1 MSAPD
6 TNIDKQE
13 KQHKPALLGVKGA
26 MIFGIVIVAI
36 LGFILIDNGREDRQP
51 AAEEGTQ
58 AITNDSTV
66 PAVTEEDTSGATQAD
81 DTNAAPVDPVAPGT
95 NESN

>member
-26 MIFGIVIVAI
+26 MIFGIVVGTYSSICVASP
-36 LGFILIDNGREDRQP
+36 LLLYTNV
-51 AAEEGTQ
+51 AARARSAADESTEGT
-58 AITNDSTV
+58 AEAS
-66 PAVTEEDTSGATQAD
+66 
-81 DTNAAPVDPVAPGT
+81 
-95 NESN
+95 

>member
-26 MIFGIVIVAI
+26 MIFGIVI
-36 LGFILIDNGREDRQP
+36 
-51 AAEEGTQ
+51 GTYSS
-58 AITNDSTV
+58 IFL
-66 PAVTEEDTSGATQAD
+66 
-81 DTNAAPVDPVAPGT
+81 AAPFLILFNLRRDGKTPGGEDAQELDVDA
-95 NESN
+95 ESAA

>member
-26 MIFGIVIVAI
+26 MIFGIDRD
-36 LGFILIDNGREDRQP
+36 LDPDGRIDMHEMAPDRH
-51 AAEEGTQ
+51 AAL
-58 AITNDSTV
+58 
-66 PAVTEEDTSGATQAD
+66 PR
-81 DTNAAPVDPVAPGT
+81 
-95 NESN
+95 